1 VSVLEVVRAGALTT
15 VQDLG
20 RPGFAHLA
28 VPRSG
33 ALDEP
38 SFRLANRLVGNP
50 EGWAGLETTVDGV
63 AVRLGEDRHIAVTGA
78 PASVRIDGRTAEW
91 GVAQW
96 VRAGHVVEVG
106 RAQSGLRSY
115 LAIAG
120 GLQPEPVLGS
130 RSTDLLSG
138 LGPAPLVT
146 GDAIA
151 LGQPAGPAAG
161 ADHAIYPPIPAEL
174 RLDCQ
179 LGPRADWFTAAA
191 VDALASVAWRVT
203 ERSNRIGLRLSGLR
217 FSGLRFSGLRLS
229 GLPGP
234 ALERRTPDELPSEG
248 LVLGAVQVPA
258 DGQPVIFLADHPTTG
273 GYPVIGVLPRAD
285 VWRCGQ
291 AAPGTT
297 IRLRV
302 RRSGAPIDM
311 PARRGQLRSDR

>member
-1 VSVLEVVRAGALTT
+1 VSALEVVRAGALTT

-50 EGWAGLETTVDGV
+50 EGYAGLETTVDGV
-63 AVRLGEDRHIAVTGA
+63 AVRLSADGTVAVTGA
-78 PASVRIDGRTAEW
+78 PAHVSIDGRAAEW
-91 GVAQW
+91 GVAQR
-96 VRAGHVVEVG
+96 VRAGQVIEVG

-120 GLQPEPVLGS
+120 GLWPEPVLGS

-138 LGPAPLVT
+138 LGPAALAA
-146 GDAIA
+146 GDA
-151 LGQPAGPAAG
+151 LPVGGPAGRPAP
-161 ADHAIYPPIPAEL
+161 ADHAPYPPIPAEL
-174 RLDCQ
+174 RVDCQ

-191 VDALASVAWRVT
+191 IDALERSAWRVT
-203 ERSNRIGLRLSGLR
+203 ERSNRIGLRLSGPA
-217 FSGLRFSGLRLS
+217 GERL
-229 GLPGP
+229 
-234 ALERRTPDELPSEG
+234 ARQQTAELPSEG

-285 VWRCGQ
+285 AWRCGQ

-297 IRLRV
+297 IRLRL
-302 RRSGAPIDM
+302 RRNTAPIDA
-311 PARRGQLRSDR
+311 PARPGPPRPGR

>member
-1 VSVLEVVRAGALTT
+1 MSVLEVVRAGALTT

-63 AVRLGEDRHIAVTGA
+63 AIRLGEDRHIAVTGA
-78 PASVRIDGRTAEW
+78 PATVRIDGRTAEW

-96 VRAGHVVEVG
+96 VRAGQIVEVG

-151 LGQPAGPAAG
+151 LGQPAGPATG
-161 ADHAIYPPIPAEL
+161 VDHAIYPPIPAEL

-191 VDALASVAWRVT
+191 IDALASVAWRVT
-203 ERSNRIGLRLSGLR
+203 ERSNRI
-217 FSGLRFSGLRLS
+217 GLRLS

-302 RRSGAPIDM
+302 RRSAALSDAQP
-311 PARRGQLRSDR
+311 RRGQLRSDR